1 MSIGPPVERVP
12 PQNLEAEQSV
22 LGSMLLERDAI
33 ARVLELLR
41 AEDFYRDAH
50 RKIFEVIADLF
61 ERGEPADLISVT
73 DRLRALGTLD
83 DVGGATYVTALLHAV
98 PTAANV
104 DYHARLVVQKSILRQ
119 MITAGTQIV
128 SMGFRE
134 DHDVE
139 EVVDHAEKLVF
150 GIANRRMGRHFAPIA
165 GVVNDVFDIIDR
177 RYHHKGTITGVP
189 SGLADLDKLTGGFQ
203 PGDLIILAARPSMG
217 KCLKFDAEV
226 VDTVTGEVRTIQQMV
241 AEGRASLLSLGPD
254 HRFRKAA
261 PSHFVDDGIKPVFRV
276 RTSGGRQVETTL
288 THPFLTPSG
297 WEPLAALDP
306 GALVAVPR
314 RLPVFGRVELPDHE
328 VKLLAYLCSGRL
340 PASPQVAED
349 FADAAAAAEAI
360 LAATRASRA
369 RPAQPSISGGATGGP
384 AVSDLLWRYQE
395 LAQPPG
401 ARPVPP
407 IVFTLR
413 REKLALFLNRLL
425 GALAEIIEH
434 PSGYQVMVTLPSA
447 RMARDVQHLL
457 LRFGA
462 PGTLEGHTLTL
473 GVAATLTL
481 VRETGIFGWE
491 RLRRWARNAQ
501 HSLLEDIDVM
511 WEEITAVEEIGA
523 FQVYDLTVPETHN
536 FVAND
541 VCVHNTTL
549 ALNIAQHAA
558 IERKTPVAI
567 FSLETS
573 KEQLVQRMLC
583 SDAQVDSARV
593 RSGEL
598 MESDWPLIAN
608 AMGRLSETKIFI
620 DDSSTLTSV
629 EIRAKS
635 RRLQHEHGLGLV
647 VIDYLQ
653 LIQSYRRSEN
663 RTQEVSEIARAVK
676 SLAKEL
682 NVAVI
687 AVSQLSRVVETTGN
701 RRPQLSHLR
710 ECVTADTVVWD
721 ADTGRR
727 LTVGALAQQASW
739 PRVLSLDATMRLVP
753 VRPAAV
759 VEKGENEIFELR
771 TSTGRRLKATANHP
785 VLTPEGWKK
794 VAELQPGSL
803 VAAAR
808 RLPVLGSILSSL
820 TPEVCVEGSR
830 QLAAFCRLVG
840 IEGRKAALITH
851 CGAELLHRRSKPQ
864 VDRLPVAVT
873 ETLWAHKERAELSW
887 RHLGFRLQRGKSLDR
902 PTAALLARRLRA
914 WEVYQMATGDVLWDR
929 VASITA
935 LGRAA
940 VYDLV
945 MPGTHNFVADGLVV
959 HNSGELEQVAD
970 LVMFIYRD
978 EYYEPQKAR
987 AEGREHVAEIKVAK
1001 HRNGP
1006 VKDIEVFFSKE
1017 FGLFRDLDRRHV
1029 GAAGS

>member
-33 ARVLELLR
+33 ARVLELVR
-41 AEDFYRDAH
+41 ADDFYRDAH
-50 RKIFEVIADLF
+50 RRIFEVIADLF

-73 DRLRALGTLD
+73 DRLRAQGVLD
-83 DVGGATYVTALLHAV
+83 DVGGASYVTSLLHAV

-119 MITAGTQIV
+119 MITAGTRIV
-128 SMGFRE
+128 EIGFRE

-139 EVVDHAEKLVF
+139 EVVDQAEKLVF
-150 GIANRRMGRHFAPIA
+150 GIANRRIGRQLYPIA

-226 VDTVTGEVRTIQQMV
+226 VDAATGEVRTIQQMV
-241 AEGRASLLSLGPD
+241 AEGRGHLLSLNAD
-254 HRFRKAA
+254 HRFRQAA

-276 RTSGGRQVETTL
+276 RTAGGRQVETTL
-288 THPFLTPSG
+288 THPFLTPAG
-297 WEPLAALDP
+297 WVPLAALEP

-314 RLPVFGRVELPDHE
+314 RLPVFGRAELPDHE
-328 VKLLAYLCSGRL
+328 TKLLAYLCSGRL

-360 LAATRASRA
+360 LATTRAGRGRTA
-369 RPAQPSISGGATGGP
+369 AQSGISGGAEGGA
-384 AVSDLLWRYQE
+384 AVADLLWRYQE
-395 LAQPPG
+395 LAQPPVT
-401 ARPVPP
+401 RPVPP
-407 IVFTLR
+407 VVFTLR

-425 GALAEIIEH
+425 GALAEVIEH
-434 PSGYQVMVTLPSA
+434 PNGYQVMVTLPSA
-447 RMARDVQHLL
+447 RMASQTQHLL

-462 PGTLEGHTLTL
+462 PSTREGSTLTL
-473 GVAATLTL
+473 GVAATITL

-501 HSLLEDIDVM
+501 RSLLDDIDVM
-511 WEEITAVEEIGA
+511 WEEIIAIDEIGA
-523 FQVYDLTVPETHN
+523 YQVYDLTVPDTHN

-549 ALNIAQHAA
+549 ALNIAQHTA

-583 SDAQVDSARV
+583 SDAHVDSARV
-593 RSGEL
+593 RSGDLE
-598 MESDWPLIAN
+598 ESDWPRLAN
-608 AMGRLSETKIFI
+608 AMARLSETSIFI
-620 DDSSTLTSV
+620 DDSSSLTAV
-629 EIRAKS
+629 EIRAKA
-635 RRLQHEHGLGLV
+635 RRLQHEHGLGLI

-682 NVAVI
+682 NVPVI
-687 AVSQLSRVVETTGN
+687 AISQLSRVVETTGN

-710 ECVTADTVVWD
+710 E
-721 ADTGRR
+721 
-727 LTVGALAQQASW
+727 
-739 PRVLSLDATMRLVP
+739 
-753 VRPAAV
+753 
-759 VEKGENEIFELR
+759 
-771 TSTGRRLKATANHP
+771 
-785 VLTPEGWKK
+785 
-794 VAELQPGSL
+794 
-803 VAAAR
+803 
-808 RLPVLGSILSSL
+808 
-820 TPEVCVEGSR
+820 
-830 QLAAFCRLVG
+830 
-840 IEGRKAALITH
+840 
-851 CGAELLHRRSKPQ
+851 
-864 VDRLPVAVT
+864 
-873 ETLWAHKERAELSW
+873 
-887 RHLGFRLQRGKSLDR
+887 
-902 PTAALLARRLRA
+902 
-914 WEVYQMATGDVLWDR
+914 
-929 VASITA
+929 
-935 LGRAA
+935 
-940 VYDLV
+940 
-945 MPGTHNFVADGLVV
+945 
-959 HNSGELEQVAD
+959 SGELEQVAD

-987 AEGREHVAEIKVAK
+987 AEGRENIAEIKVAK

-1006 VKDIEVFFSKE
+1006 VKDIEVYFNKE
-1017 FGLFRDLDRRHV
+1017 FGLFRDLDRRHAS
-1029 GAAGS
+1029 AAGS